1 MVILNSY
8 VKLPEGN
15 SQMHQMPSHNRST
28 PSPIGVTMAYQDPI
42 HGWLMGWFLTL
53 GLPHSIS
60 WFKNT
65 MKTLDSIMIYL

>member
-15 SQMHQMPSHNRST
+15 SQMHQMPSRNRCT
-28 PSPIGVTMAYQDPI
+28 IPDWGVMAYQAPS

-53 GLPHSIS
+53 GLPRSIN
-60 WFKNT
+60 WFINP